1 MRAILGRILEG
12 CGFEVQYSEN
22 GRHALDRFESHEH
35 YELVLVDWRMP
46 VMTGIELIRAV
57 RANPAWNDTRLV
69 MVTAEVEIDRIRA
82 ALSAGADDYVIKPF
96 TRDVILEKLASLGL
110 AI

>member
-1 MRAILGRILEG
+1 MRMILGRILEG
-12 CGFEVQYSEN
+12 CGFEVQYSGN
-22 GRHALDRFESHEH
+22 GRHALDRFEAHEH

-69 MVTAEVEIDRIRA
+69 MVTAEVETERMRE
-82 ALSAGADDYVIKPF
+82 ALSAGANDYVTKPF
-96 TRDVILEKLASLGL
+96 TRDVMLAKIASLGL